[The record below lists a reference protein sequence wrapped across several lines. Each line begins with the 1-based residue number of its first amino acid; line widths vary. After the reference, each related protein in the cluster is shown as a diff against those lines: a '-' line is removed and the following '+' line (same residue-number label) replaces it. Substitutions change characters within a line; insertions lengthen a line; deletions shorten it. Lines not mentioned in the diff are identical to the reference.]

1 MISIFTTY
9 TDPEKRNDPWE
20 EAIECYKDFAEEV
33 IITGHDWPY
42 EFSWNHIGETFQKGF
57 DKSSGDWVIRM
68 DIDYFFHQNDFDQIK
83 SSLEKYNNYPAV
95 SFPQYQFFT
104 PDRYHLK
111 TRLCVALNKRKFP
124 NIKLNG
130 GGDLCLATLEDKLIT
145 PKDVPSLSFPIY
157 QYDSIFRTKK
167 IIKEDRARFARA
179 WFRYF
184 NTYEPRGGPTEEE
197 AYEAWYKEIKDK
209 FQYHTNKISIKNH
222 PKYIIEKLNN
232 LNDKQF
238 GFDCFGLNQ
247 TANRNYRN
255 FLAGKKELYFGSSI
269 INRSLN

>member
-20 EAIECYKDFAEEV
+20 EAMECYKEFAEEV
-33 IITGHDWPY
+33 VVTGQDWPY

-57 DKSSGDWVIRM
+57 NESSGDWVIRM
-68 DIDYFFHQNDFDQIK
+68 DIDYFFHENDLNKIK
-83 SSLEKYNNYPAV
+83 SSLEKYSEYPAV

-130 GGDLCLATLEDKLIT
+130 GGDLCLATLDNKLIK
-145 PKDVPSLSFPIY
+145 PSDVPSLSFPIY
-157 QYDSIFRTKK
+157 QYDSIFRTKE

-179 WFRYF
+179 WYRYF

-197 AYEAWYKEIKDK
+197 AYEAWFNEIKNK
-209 FQYHTNKISIKNH
+209 FQYHTNKMSRKKH
-222 PKYIIEKLNN
+222 PKYIIKKLNN
-232 LNDKQF
+232 LNEKQF
-238 GFDCFGLNQ
+238 GFDCFGLNK
-247 TANRNYRN
+247 TTSRNYRN
-255 FLAGKKELYFGSSI
+255 FLAGKKELYFGSSL
-269 INRSLN
+269 INRNLN